1 MEGLKRSSFDLI
13 YSLNYCILYSVSWG
27 SSVSIVMSNLLHD
40 EGFVSWH
47 GQAFLLPPLC
57 TMGTTHLLSR
67 GHHFLI
73 PHEVLESSAKIKSM
87 KIYIPYPY
95 VFVVGCIIRDKNNI
109 TFNYFKKTLLLRVLT
124 EMWFEPSPSVHIVKT

>member
-27 SSVSIVMSNLLHD
+27 SSVNIVSSNLLHD
-40 EGFVSWH
+40 EGFDSWH

-67 GHHFLI
+67 GYYFLI
-73 PHEVLESSAKIKSM
+73 PCEVLESSAKIKIV
-87 KIYIPYPY
+87 KIYLPYPY
-95 VFVVGCIIRDKNNI
+95 VFVVGCIIRHKNNT
-109 TFNYFKKTLLLRVLT
+109 TFNYFNTLLLQVLT
-124 EMWFEPSPSVHIVKT
+124 EIWFGPSPSVHIVKT